1 MLESPFLD
9 SIIQHDLSSPPSCL
23 VKPSSRLFERSHQH
37 CPFLYQGFDTGVQL
51 MSHMNRTSK
60 HPNKEALAFANASET
75 TSRLSVLTT
84 CYKLI
89 CILNS
94 VFGVK
99 F

>member
-1 MLESPFLD
+1 
-9 SIIQHDLSSPPSCL
+9 
-23 VKPSSRLFERSHQH
+23 
-37 CPFLYQGFDTGVQL
+37 

-60 HPNKEALAFANASET
+60 HPNEEALAFANASET